1 MGGIVELRADDTIRT
16 MQTTQS
22 SGRRHALETWV
33 DSVLAQM
40 GSQVED
46 GWRPVVGDASFRQ
59 FYRIRTRQQ
68 SLIAMD
74 APPATENNAQFVRL
88 SQVFRRA
95 GVHVP
100 DVIASDLENGFLLV
114 SDLGELLYSTVYETA
129 ERDLA
134 IDAALETSITIAQVG
149 EAGGAV
155 PPYTIQRFRD
165 ELELFKVWLVDG
177 LIRHSLTKAEGGMLD
192 DVWRKLIDCIE
203 RQNKVCVHRDF
214 HSRNLLWAPDHVTR
228 VVDFQDALYG
238 PALYDLASLLR
249 DCYVRFD
256 ETEIAR
262 WRERYRVLAA
272 RSGLA
277 VEADPAAFARQLDLT
292 AMQRHL
298 KAVGIFARLE
308 LRDGRPSHLV
318 DIAPVLDHMIDVAGS
333 YPEFASFGDW
343 LARSIRPATR
353 AALAQRGVDCAQ

>member
-1 MGGIVELRADDTIRT
+1 
-16 MQTTQS
+16 
-22 SGRRHALETWV
+22 
-33 DSVLAQM
+33 
-40 GSQVED
+40 
-46 GWRPVVGDASFRQ
+46 
-59 FYRIRTRQQ
+59 
-68 SLIAMD
+68 
-74 APPATENNAQFVRL
+74 
-88 SQVFRRA
+88 
-95 GVHVP
+95 VP

-134 IDAALETSITIAQVG
+134 IDAALAASITIAQVG

-177 LIRHSLTKAEGGMLD
+177 FIGRSLTKAEGGMLD
-192 DVWRKLIDCIE
+192 DVWRNLIDCIE

-228 VVDFQDALYG
+228 VVDFQDALHG
-238 PALYDLASLLR
+238 PVLYDLASLLR

-272 RSGLA
+272 RSGLV
-277 VEADPAAFARQLDLT
+277 VEPDPAAFARQLDLT

-308 LRDGRPSHLV
+308 LRDRRPSHLV